1 MPAFGETLPVR
12 RIVIGGI
19 TCPDNPGATPDPYVA
34 RASNM
39 KKRSQR
45 YFEEVNMRI
54 IDVIPLSLYLS
65 SPIISEQV
73 TIEVGIALA
82 VAMCSS

>member
-54 IDVIPLSLYLS
+54 IDVIPHIYLS